1 MWIFHTLAYCK
12 YNTNYKFPLVLKIFF
27 HLQNASMTEEE
38 LKSVFSENI
47 KKYRNGKYTQE
58 SLAEKIGVSSQNIN
72 DIEGKRRFP
81 RTDTLVKI
89 AEALNVEVYQ
99 LFIPQNITPIKIEN
113 TPENE
118 RIRSQMTMDIVEEI
132 RNSVNKMLD
141 KIKKE
146 VK

>member
-1 MWIFHTLAYCK
+1 M
-12 YNTNYKFPLVLKIFF
+12 LKIAF

-47 KKYRNGKYTQE
+47 KKYRNGRFTQE
-58 SLAEKIGVSSQNIN
+58 SLAERIGVSSQNIN

-89 AEALNVEVYQ
+89 ADALNVEVYQ
-99 LFIPQNITPIKIEN
+99 LFIPQDKTPVIIEN

-118 RIRSQMTMDIVEEI
+118 KIRSQMAADIVEEI
-132 RNSVNKMLD
+132 RNGVNKMLD
-141 KIKKE
+141 KIKREGK
-146 VK
+146 